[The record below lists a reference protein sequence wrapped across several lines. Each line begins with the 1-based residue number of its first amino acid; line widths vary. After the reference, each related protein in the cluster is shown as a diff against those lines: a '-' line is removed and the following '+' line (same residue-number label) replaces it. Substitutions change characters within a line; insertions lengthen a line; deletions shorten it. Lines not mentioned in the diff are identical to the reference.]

1 MPRLL
6 IVNAGQLLTLA
17 GPDSPR
23 SGRASGEL
31 GVLARGA
38 LLIDGGL
45 IAGVGPTAELSKLPE
60 AKGAEVVDAAGRVVM
75 PGFVDSH
82 AHPVFAKPRLDDF
95 SARLRGAG
103 YAEIAKKG
111 GGILS
116 SVAHVR
122 AATEDSLVEGLRRW
136 ARVFLEYGTTTLEA
150 KSGYGLTLEAEL
162 KMLRAIR
169 RVAQEG
175 PLELVPTFMAA
186 HAVPPEFERSSGY
199 VEHIVNKMLPAVAS
213 ERLAEY
219 VDVFCEDGYF
229 TPADAEAVLTA
240 AESAGMKT
248 KIHAD
253 QLGRTGGAE
262 VAAKVRASTADH
274 LDCVSP
280 KEIERLKKAG
290 TVAVLAPGSNFF
302 LGKPYPPA
310 RALVS
315 AGVPVALASDFNPG
329 TCPGPSLQL
338 TLSIAC
344 GQLGMTAEEAIVAGT
359 INGAH
364 AVGRSQRLGSLET
377 GKQADVLLLDA
388 TDYRELPYYFG
399 VNHCRMVIK
408 KGEVVWGAA

>member
-1 MPRLL
+1 
-6 IVNAGQLLTLA
+6 LTLA

-23 SGRASGEL
+23 SGRHRGEL
-31 GVLARGA
+31 GILQRGA
-38 LLIDGGL
+38 LLIDGSE
-45 IAGVGPTAELSKLPE
+45 IVGVGPTAELAKLPE
-60 AKGAEVVDAAGRVVM
+60 ASGAEALDASGCVVM

-82 AHPVFAKPRLDDF
+82 AHPVFARPRLEDF
-95 SARLRGAG
+95 TMRLGG
-103 YAEIAKKG
+103 SSYAEIARHG

-122 AATEDSLVEGLRRW
+122 AASEDELVEGLRRW
-136 ARVFLEYGTTTLEA
+136 AKVFLHHGTTTLEA

-169 RVAQEG
+169 RVSQEG
-175 PLELVPTFMAA
+175 PLELVPTFLGA
-186 HAVPPEFERSSGY
+186 HAVPPEYERSSLY
-199 VEHIVNKMLPAVAS
+199 VDLVVRQMLPAVAA

-219 VDVFCEDGYF
+219 ADVFCEDGYF
-229 TPADAEAVLTA
+229 SPADAEAVLTA
-240 AESAGMKT
+240 AASVGLKT
-248 KIHAD
+248 KIHAE
-253 QLGRTGGAE
+253 QLGRTGGAG
-262 VAAKVRASTADH
+262 VAAKMRAATADH

-280 KEIERLKKAG
+280 AEIERLKKAG
-290 TVAVLAPGSNFF
+290 ILAVLAPGSNFF

-338 TLSIAC
+338 AIAIAC
-344 GQLGMTAEEAIVAGT
+344 GQLGLTAEEAIVAAT

-377 GKQADVLLLDA
+377 GKQADVLILDVK
-388 TDYRELPYYFG
+388 DYRELPYYFG
-399 VNHCRMVIK
+399 LNHCRTVLK
-408 KGEVVWGAA
+408 KGKIV